1 MSTLPNRLKRTVRGV
16 APRIR
21 RRRPRLSV
29 IVVVHD
35 MPVQA
40 VNTIASLSPSHQRGV
55 GETDYE
61 IIVVENASQ
70 HQLHEQQVLA
80 LSPNA
85 RYLRRQDSGQSP
97 AAALNTGAAAARA
110 GTLAMMVDGARM
122 VTPGVVWNI
131 LAARGLVG
139 SPVVSVPGYHLGQR
153 LHQEAVAD
161 GYGVHE
167 EQAALQRLRWREDG
181 YRLFDMAVPSAS
193 CSGGYLQPIGESN
206 CIAVPRDLYWAVGGF
221 DERFTTMGGGYVNLD
236 FYRRAVD
243 RGTLVLLPGEGTFHQ
258 FHGGATT
265 GAPGVDRDA
274 LLAEMRAE
282 YQRLRGEVHGPPLQ
296 SPVLLG
302 RVDAAAI
309 RFLDNSVRRWREVN
323 DP

>member
-1 MSTLPNRLKRTVRGV
+1 MNRLTRSVRR
-16 APRIR
+16 ASRRLP

-35 MPVQA
+35 MPLQA
-40 VNTIASLSPSHQRGV
+40 LNTIASLSPSHQRGADV
-55 GETDYE
+55 ADYE
-61 IIVVENASQ
+61 IIVVENTSS
-70 HQLHEQQVLA
+70 HLLHEEQVLA
-80 LSPNA
+80 QSPNA
-85 RYLRRQDSGQSP
+85 RYLLRQDSGQSP
-97 AAALNTGAAAARA
+97 AAALNAGAAAARA
-110 GTLAMMVDGARM
+110 ETLAMMVDGARM

-131 LAARGLVG
+131 LAARSLAAT
-139 SPVVSVPGYHLGQR
+139 PVVSVPGYHLGQR
-153 LHQEAVAD
+153 LHQEAVLD
-161 GYGVHE
+161 GYGVDA
-167 EQAALQRLRWREDG
+167 EQAALERLRWREDG

-243 RGTLVLLPGEGTFHQ
+243 RGTLILLPGEGTFHQ

-282 YQRLRGEVHGPPLQ
+282 YERLRGEVHGPPLQ
-296 SPVLLG
+296 SPCCWAGSIAPQSDSSTTRSDDGG
-302 RVDAAAI
+302 R
-309 RFLDNSVRRWREVN
+309 
-323 DP
+323 